1 MLDQTNYETPV
12 DGLTEINEIVAAGF
26 KVDSTGEATADMKAS
41 FCEALHSKFRE
52 LPGSPQAIADDIA
65 RANDF
70 KRKVPVLA
78 EGQSVLNK
86 NGNPVMA
93 KIGTVEPPKCYRTV
107 VSIMIKVY
115 DTNGQLEQSFTETR
129 KAYRE
134 ILDSEKTKEG
144 EAKKIVKKLGKDPEL
159 MVMDLDILKEV
170 VND

>member
-26 KVDSTGEATADMKAS
+26 KVDSTNEATADMKAS
-41 FCEALHSKFRE
+41 FCEALHSKFCE
-52 LPGSPQAIADDIA
+52 LPGSPRAIAEDIA
-65 RANDF
+65 RSNDF
-70 KRKVPVLA
+70 KRKVEVKA

-115 DTNGQLEQSFTETR
+115 DTNGQLEESFTETR
-129 KAYRE
+129 KAYRD

-144 EAKKIVKKLGKDPEL
+144 EAKKLVKRISKDPEL
-159 MVMDLDILKEV
+159 MELVKELL
-170 VND
+170 ND

>member
-1 MLDQTNYETPV
+1 
-12 DGLTEINEIVAAGF
+12 
-26 KVDSTGEATADMKAS
+26 MKAT
-41 FCEALHSKFRE
+41 FCESLHSNFLE
-52 LPGSPQAIADDIA
+52 LPDSPQTIADDIA

-115 DTNGQLEQSFTETR
+115 DTNGQLEESFTETR

-159 MVMDLDILKEV
+159 MELVKELLS
-170 VND
+170 D

>member
-41 FCEALHSKFRE
+41 FCEALHSKFCE
-52 LPGSPQAIADDIA
+52 LPGSPQSIADDIA

-70 KRKVPVLA
+70 KRNVPVLA

-93 KIGTVEPPKCYRTV
+93 KIGMVEPPKCYRTV

-115 DTNGQLEQSFTETR
+115 DTNGQLEESFTETR
-129 KAYRE
+129 KAYRD

-144 EAKKIVKKLGKDPEL
+144 EAKKLVKRISKDPEL
-159 MVMDLDILKEV
+159 MELVKELL
-170 VND
+170 ND